1 MRIVVIGGSGLIG
14 TRLVQELRLRAHET
28 VAASPSSGVNTVTGA
43 GLDKVLMGTGV
54 VIDVTNSRSLED
66 TAIMNFFETST
77 RNLLNAETVADV
89 KHHVI
94 LSVVGA
100 DRMPDSGYMRA
111 KVAQEDLVRSSA
123 RPFTILR
130 ATQFFEFLG
139 VIANASTSQD
149 MLRLPPAFVQPVA
162 AVDVAGALADIAEG
176 QPANSTVE
184 LAGPER
190 FRLNEL
196 IQRYLASIQD
206 PREVRTDPDARYFGA
221 KLDELSLT
229 PADNPRI
236 GSTRFE
242 SWLDHDGDVLDAK
255 S

>member
-14 TRLVQELRLRAHET
+14 TKLVQKLHMHGHVT
-28 VAASPSSGVNTVTGA
+28 ISASPSSGVNTITGI
-43 GLDKVLMGTGV
+43 GLDKVLMGTEV

-66 TAIMNFFETST
+66 AEIMNFFETST
-77 RNLLNAETVADV
+77 RNLLAAEAVANV

-111 KVAQEDLVRSSA
+111 KVAQENLVRSSTK
-123 RPFTILR
+123 PFTILR

-139 VIANASTSQD
+139 VIAKASTNQNTV
-149 MLRLPPAFVQPVA
+149 RLPPTFVQPVA
-162 AVDVAGALADIAEG
+162 AVDVAETLADIAVS
-176 QPANSTVE
+176 PPLKNLVE
-184 LAGPER
+184 LAGPEQ
-190 FRLNEL
+190 FRLDEL
-196 IQRYLASIQD
+196 IQQYLASIQD
-206 PREVRTDPDARYFGA
+206 PREVITDPNARYFGA
-221 KLDELSLT
+221 KLDKLSLIPT
-229 PADNPRI
+229 DNPQI

-242 SWLDHDGDVLDAK
+242 RWLDHDGDVLDAK